1 MYLKQYEFLNPNV
14 RGLFVHWQSPIKI
27 CIQLWKHGFVSKS
40 MVVSPWKKVG
50 GLQGKSEKRSGAFA
64 SNNTIPACIH
74 DVHRIYYSYGTE
86 PITIT
91 RKLLV
96 NTEWLPSNYSYL
108 YLYSFVVFLLRQKTN
123 LAIFQRNC
131 FTLVLRILITI
142 IPACF

>member
-1 MYLKQYEFLNPNV
+1 MNLKQYEFLNPNV

-40 MVVSPWKKVG
+40 IIVSPWKKVG

-86 PITIT
+86 PITVT
-91 RKLLV
+91 RKLPV
-96 NTEWLPSNYSYL
+96 NTDNSLPGCLGIIVTCTCTVLLYFCCDRRQIWLFFKEIVSL
-108 YLYSFVVFLLRQKTN
+108 
-123 LAIFQRNC
+123 
-131 FTLVLRILITI
+131 
-142 IPACF
+142 